1 MDITETQNSA
11 VHLPETRA
19 NGTPG
24 SYLMYALSYLKE
36 YTLFRLGEHF
46 GENTPFP
53 DRLVRPEETDPTSFA
68 QFIRHYNP
76 SEPEIIVLLTALA
89 PHVIPGF
96 FDALI
101 LQFIPPGGEFPEFGG
116 VKIGR
121 ASSRARV
128 GQDV

>member
-1 MDITETQNSA
+1 
-11 VHLPETRA
+11 
-19 NGTPG
+19 
-24 SYLMYALSYLKE
+24 MYALSYLKE

-89 PHVIPGF
+89 PLVIPGF

-101 LQFIPPGGEFPEFGG
+101 LQFIPQGGEFPEFGG
-116 VKIGR
+116 VKENTHRGTLPTGATEMFLLPGIHP
-121 ASSRARV
+121 A
-128 GQDV
+128 